1 MFVLCE
7 GMKWSHLPVAGGIYD
22 QHPDLIDGFRII
34 FSIRN
39 QHEAEEAEKRERNM
53 GANQRRN
60 DKGASRPAVR
70 RRR

>member
-34 FSIRN
+34 FAARGE
-39 QHEAEEAEKRERNM
+39 HEAEEAKKRENEM
-53 GANQRRN
+53 GQNQRRN
-60 DKGASRPAVR
+60 KTSSRSAVR